1 MPSLMPNISLVTPLT
16 WAWDQV
22 LSHRRLRRTQHARYS
37 HRHGAGG
44 APRPTANTE

>member
-1 MPSLMPNISLVTPLT
+1 MPSLMPNIALVTPLT

-22 LSHRRLRRTQHARYS
+22 LSHRRLWRTQHARYS